1 MNNNNNQEEYY
12 LTDIIEIIKDKENIG
27 IGMLCIPPEIK
38 YEIMGVNTMD
48 QLNDL
53 YDILK
58 NKIEFGSNITNDN
71 IKL

>member
-1 MNNNNNQEEYY
+1 
-12 LTDIIEIIKDKENIG
+12 
-27 IGMLCIPPEIK
+27 
-38 YEIMGVNTMD
+38 MGVNTMD

-58 NKIEFGSNITNDN
+58 NKIEFGSNINNDN